1 MYNGTYS
8 ASKALWPLLLDI
20 SCRLCV
26 NSKSAWLS
34 CYFEVAILIVLKVVV
49 VVIRVVVV
57 VVIVVAVVAAVPEV
71 DVAVVVGVVHPK
83 DVLLHLGRV
92 RVGVTLP
99 HHLTT

>member
-20 SCRLCV
+20 SRRLCV

-49 VVIRVVVV
+49 VVVVVV
-57 VVIVVAVVAAVPEV
+57 AVVAVVAAVPEV
-71 DVAVVVGVVHPK
+71 DVAVVVGVVHPE
-83 DVLLHLGRV
+83 DMLLHLGRV
-92 RVGVTLP
+92 RVRVALP